1 MAATADVHTQG
12 CMAKNY
18 FSKVGI
24 FGKIRLICCS
34 YASAVVFVGCVMIP
48 LSSYVGHDDKHFLIT
63 SVTGS
68 KTRFEACCGGR
79 QGYSSESGRCFVRQS
94 VRGGQVN
101 GNSKVGSATGLKIST
116 SHR

>member
-1 MAATADVHTQG
+1 
-12 CMAKNY
+12 MAKKY

-34 YASAVVFVGCVMIP
+34 YATVVVFIGCVMIP
-48 LSSYVGHDDKHFLIT
+48 LSSYVGHDDKRFLIA
-63 SVTGS
+63 SLTGS

-79 QGYSSESGRCFVRQS
+79 QGFSSESGCCFVRQS

-101 GNSKVGSATGLKIST
+101 GNSKVGSAAGLKIST
-116 SHR
+116 SQR